1 MSTTDFDLISM
12 ADISRLAGQSRA
24 TVGNWKARNP
34 DDFPQERGRGSRGPL
49 YDRVEVTEWLIATN
63 RLDERPREVAA
74 VWELANDLRDGI
86 TTEDAMQLGLVLLA
100 VMATSPSDWKKIRDA
115 RADRVDTTI
124 RSVVDSLFPYASEL
138 LPRGV
143 LPHAA
148 VERAVATLSTTD
160 PATIARMTDALLEQA
175 AQTLGYRGGEY
186 LSPVSVRR
194 LIVAIAEPSGAVYN
208 PASGVGQLM
217 VDAARNDH
225 AVTSLV
231 GQEINQRVWA
241 MAQLNLA
248 IHGIEAKVALGDVFT
263 EDTYPDFRADR
274 VIAVPPWNQKLVAP
288 EQLKDDPR
296 WLYGEPGANDGNAA
310 WIQHCLYHLADK
322 GRAVVVLP
330 NGVLFES
337 GRAGRMRQRIV
348 KAGLLDAVIALPA
361 GLFPSTGIPCSI
373 LIFVKGR
380 PTEHGKPAPTLM
392 IDISDE
398 SEGHGPRLALLST
411 DVINDVARMYREWS
425 AGKHPT
431 GDNAAVATFN
441 EFAVND
447 FVIAPAR
454 YLALPQST
462 LPLDDAISRR
472 NALAADLDR
481 LLDAS
486 KHADSHLESL
496 LGRHS

>member
-12 ADISRLAGQSRA
+12 ADIARLAGQSRA
-24 TVGNWKARNP
+24 TVGNWKGRNL
-34 DDFPQERGRGSRGPL
+34 DDFPPERGRGSRGPL
-49 YDRVEVTEWLIATN
+49 YDRTEVTEWLIATN
-63 RLDERPREVAA
+63 RLDERPPEVAA

-100 VMATSPSDWKKIRDA
+100 VMATSPADWKKIRDA
-115 RADRVDTTI
+115 RESGVDTTI
-124 RSVVDSLFPYASEL
+124 RSVVASLFPYAGEL
-138 LPRGV
+138 LPRGL

-148 VERAVATLSTTD
+148 VERAVATLSMTD
-160 PATIARMTDALLEQA
+160 PGTVARMTDALLEQA

-186 LSPVSVRR
+186 LSPASVRR
-194 LIVAIAEPSGAVYN
+194 LVVALAEPSGAVYN

-217 VDAARNDH
+217 VDAARNDP
-225 AVTSLV
+225 AVTSVV

-248 IHGIEAKVALGDVFT
+248 IHGIQADVALGDVFMG
-263 EDTYPDFRADR
+263 DAFPDLRADR
-274 VIAVPPWNQKLVAP
+274 VIAVPPWGQKLVAL
-288 EQLKDDPR
+288 EQLRGDAR
-296 WLYGEPGANDGNAA
+296 WLFGEPGPNDGNAA
-310 WIQHCLYHLADK
+310 WIQHCLYHLADG

-373 LIFVKGR
+373 LIFVRGR
-380 PTEHGKPAPTLM
+380 PTVHGKPAPTLM
-392 IDISDE
+392 IDISDASE
-398 SEGHGPRLALLST
+398 SHGPRLARLST
-411 DVINDVARMYREWS
+411 DVINDVARTYREWT
-425 AGKHPT
+425 AGNHPT
-431 GDNAAVATFN
+431 DGNAAIATFD
-441 EFAVND
+441 EIVIND
-447 FVIAPAR
+447 FVIGPAR
-454 YLALPQST
+454 YLALPEPA
-462 LPLDDAISRR
+462 LPLDDAISHR

-486 KHADSHLESL
+486 KQADNHLESL
-496 LGRHS
+496 LGRRS